1 MRVLRAVSERRRY
14 LLPVFGLSIVA
25 LLAGFWFSSRLPS
38 AYSVASM
45 GEMDTGGAP
54 IHMHGATRS
63 VADLVADPDRQADV
77 VYELVAR
84 QGRVELADGAVVD
97 GYSLNG
103 GTPGPTIQA
112 IQGQLVEVRV
122 RNEDV
127 SGGMTL
133 HWHGVDVPNGSDGV
147 AGVTQDAIGI
157 GQQYTYRFVADQV
170 GTYWYHSHQMSH
182 EQSLG
187 GLIGPVVVLP
197 SERPVAD
204 VDQVALIHTYAGVRT
219 INGAA
224 RDTSISA
231 EPGDTVRVRVI
242 NTDNGPI
249 PVWVPGVEFRVMAVD
264 GYEVNQPDEVIDRS
278 VLVTAGGRADLEFTA
293 PGRVQ
298 IAGASLLVGR
308 DGPSA
313 VSAPQEQVDFLSYGQ
328 PAPIGLDPTQAARDF
343 RYEIGRRPGLLD
355 GKPGMWWTI
364 NDRMYPDVPMFM
376 VQKGDVA
383 RFTITNNS
391 GEVHPMHLHGHH
403 MVVLSRNGV
412 PASGSPW
419 WVDSLNVADGESY
432 ETAFLADNP
441 GIWMDHCHNL
451 PHASQGLVAHLM
463 YAGVDTPFV
472 VGGDHD
478 NDPE

>member
-1 MRVLRAVSERRRY
+1 VGALRVISDRRRY
-14 LLPVFGLSIVA
+14 LLLAAGLSVVA
-25 LLAGFWFSSRLPS
+25 LLAGFWLNSRLPA

-45 GEMDTGGAP
+45 GVMDTGGAP
-54 IHMHGATRS
+54 IHAHGPTRS
-63 VADLVADPDRQADV
+63 VTDLVADPGRPADV

-84 QGRVELADGAVVD
+84 QGRVELADGSVVN

-103 GTPGPTIQA
+103 GTPGPTIRA
-112 IQGQLVEVRV
+112 LQGQLVEVRV

-127 SGGMTL
+127 GGGMTL
-133 HWHGVDVPNGSDGV
+133 HWHGVDVPNASDGV
-147 AGVTQDAIGI
+147 AGITQDAIGI
-157 GQQYTYRFVADQV
+157 GQQYTYRFVAEQV

-187 GLIGPVVVLP
+187 GLIGSVVVTP

-204 VDQVALIHTYAGVRT
+204 VDHVALIHTYSGVRT
-219 INGAA
+219 INGAS

-249 PVWVPGVEFRVMAVD
+249 PVWVPGTAFRVVAVD
-264 GYEVNQPDEVIDRS
+264 GYDVNQPDEVVDRS

-293 PGRVQ
+293 PARVQ
-298 IAGASLLVGR
+298 IAGASLVVGE
-308 DGPSA
+308 GGPPAASAPSA
-313 VSAPQEQVDFLSYGQ
+313 QVDFLSYGQ
-328 PAPIGLDPTQAARDF
+328 PAPIGFDAATAARDF
-343 RYEIGRRPGLLD
+343 RYDIGRRPGLLD

-364 NDRMYPDVPMFM
+364 NGRMYPDVPMFM
-376 VQKGDVA
+376 VQEGEVA
-383 RFTITNNS
+383 RFTIANHS

-432 ETAFLADNP
+432 EAAFLADNP

-451 PHASQGLVAHLM
+451 PHASQGLITHLM

-472 VGGDHD
+472 IGGDHD